1 MYSGAWARR
10 ASQEIGSYKMSPKA
24 KTELTRTGISRAPLN
39 IQRREELDQGALAL
53 LDTALERQ
61 DGAAF
66 LNALHVIVRA
76 HGFAAVARKTGLNRT
91 WLYKAI
97 SASGNPGLHTI
108 LSLLRALGLRLCVQ
122 AHRKG
127 H

>member
-1 MYSGAWARR
+1 
-10 ASQEIGSYKMSPKA
+10 MSHRV
-24 KTELTRTGISRAPLN
+24 KTEPLRTGTSSALVN
-39 IQRREELDQGALAL
+39 IQRREGLDEGAMAV

-61 DGAAF
+61 DGVAF
-66 LNALHVIVRA
+66 LTALHVIVRA

-108 LSLLRALGLRLCVQ
+108 LSLLRALGWRLCVQ
-122 AHRKG
+122 EHRKG